1 MDVRDVRACVRD
13 NCGKVIVNV
22 SSRVCT
28 GKLDGEIVVMGKYI
42 KASKVPGSHV
52 IDGRRRTQWCHD
64 NDCKW

>member
-13 NCGKVIVNV
+13 NCGKVVVNV

-52 IDGRRRTQWCHD
+52 IDGRR
-64 NDCKW
+64 